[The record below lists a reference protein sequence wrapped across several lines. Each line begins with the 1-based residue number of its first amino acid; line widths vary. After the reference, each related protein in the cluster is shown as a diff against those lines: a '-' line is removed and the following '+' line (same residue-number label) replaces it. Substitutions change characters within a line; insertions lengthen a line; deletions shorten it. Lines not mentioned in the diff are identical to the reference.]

1 MPQQVIRDGKTYYE
15 YSPQEL
21 EAIRNKQIADRYA
34 RNGQM
39 KFASSPFTQTNGRV
53 HRNKTIIPS

>member
-1 MPQQVIRDGKTYYE
+1 MPQQVIRNGKTYYE

-21 EAIRNKQIADRYA
+21 EEIRNKQIVDRYA

-39 KFASSPFTQTNGRV
+39 KFAQSPFTQVNGKQQG
-53 HRNKTIIPS
+53 HKPHLPS